1 MSFCEH
7 CEGQRFD
14 RAQVLRALRA
24 ARRRLETATRTCS
37 ADDAMALAI
46 EAVRGL
52 EIPHLETLEEMV
64 EGEIIH

>member
-1 MSFCEH
+1 
-7 CEGQRFD
+7 
-14 RAQVLRALRA
+14 
-24 ARRRLETATRTCS
+24 
-37 ADDAMALAI
+37 MALAI

>member
-24 ARRRLETATRTCS
+24 ARKTVRRRS
-37 ADDAMALAI
+37 RADEALAMAI
-46 EAVRGL
+46 NAVRDL
-52 EIPHLETLEEMV
+52 EIPHLERLDDTV
-64 EGEIIH
+64 DGEIVH